1 MIKTFWTI
9 ETLKLCKNG
18 RLAGHFG
25 ALQAQTAAQ
34 TGLKMTEPLD
44 FLSWRQTLGLFVQ

>member
-18 RLAGHFG
+18 RLAVHFG

-34 TGLKMTEPLD
+34 TRLKMTEPLD
-44 FLSWRQTLGLFVQ
+44 FLSWRQTLGLFV